1 MSRPD
6 IDTYFMRMATLVATR
21 STCLRRTVGCVLVN
35 ARSHVI
41 ATGYNGVAAGLPHCN
56 KLIDKS
62 SSVNGTIN
70 ILIGANNKYPNACE
84 GATLP
89 SGEGLDKC
97 QAIHAEQNALLQ
109 CRDVY
114 EIFSCYTTTL
124 PCITCAKLFLNTG
137 CQRIVYGE
145 TYPHQAE
152 VEKLMEARGIALIQ
166 HLRPLAKGQI
176 SSN

>member
-6 IDTYFMRMATLVATR
+6 IDTYFMRMAALVATR
-21 STCLRRTVGCVLVN
+21 STCARRDVGCVLVN

-41 ATGYNGVAAGLPHCN
+41 ATGYNGVAAGLLHCN
-56 KLIDKS
+56 EFDNQS
-62 SSVNGTIN
+62 STG
-70 ILIGANNKYPNACE
+70 YPWACE
-84 GATLP
+84 GAERP